1 MVSSE
6 SFAKTL
12 GQFFLGITI
21 IGMVKLRSLCFKGA
35 DLDNTAAVTTC
46 FLPQNCYKQSRS
58 AASDRFTEPLFGMRS
73 TGFGIDFCFL
83 LRFCKAL

>member
-1 MVSSE
+1 
-6 SFAKTL
+6 
-12 GQFFLGITI
+12 
-21 IGMVKLRSLCFKGA
+21 MVKLRGFRLEGA
-35 DLDNTAAVTTC
+35 DLDNAAAVTTC

-83 LRFCKAL
+83 AALLQSFVVHIFNYELVAV